1 MPARSRA
8 HTRLRVHAGCPALHR
23 LELRSSQLELF
34 TYESIGC
41 CCLLRDKLD
50 AHYHTPRPSY
60 LRIRDCAAV
69 RPVLNP
75 TAGVLSLLSFVSY
88 DARRFRFP
96 GSAFV
101 ERNTE
106 LEICLGG
113 PGVFVPF
120 VLNTNRFILP
130 RLAQPQRTGSSFP
143 VRSFEDAT
151 LDPPHAPGRPARGSR
166 NDTSTPRQ
174 SCSEIIANRYRR
186 SPS

>member
-1 MPARSRA
+1 M
-8 HTRLRVHAGCPALHR
+8 
-23 LELRSSQLELF
+23 
-34 TYESIGC
+34 
-41 CCLLRDKLD
+41 
-50 AHYHTPRPSY
+50 
-60 LRIRDCAAV
+60 

-101 ERNTE
+101 ERTE

-113 PGVFVPF
+113 PGVFAPF

-151 LDPPHAPGRPARGSR
+151 LDPGTRLAARRKSAR
-166 NDTSTPRQ
+166 ASPPEPESADTPT
-174 SCSEIIANRYRR
+174 ELF
-186 SPS
+186 

>member
-1 MPARSRA
+1 M
-8 HTRLRVHAGCPALHR
+8 
-23 LELRSSQLELF
+23 
-34 TYESIGC
+34 
-41 CCLLRDKLD
+41 
-50 AHYHTPRPSY
+50 
-60 LRIRDCAAV
+60 

-101 ERNTE
+101 ERTE

-151 LDPPHAPGRPARGSR
+151 LDPPHTRAPGSR
-166 NDTSTPRQ
+166 LAQRHRTPRQ

>member
-1 MPARSRA
+1 M
-8 HTRLRVHAGCPALHR
+8 
-23 LELRSSQLELF
+23 
-34 TYESIGC
+34 
-41 CCLLRDKLD
+41 
-50 AHYHTPRPSY
+50 
-60 LRIRDCAAV
+60 

-101 ERNTE
+101 ERTE

>member
-1 MPARSRA
+1 M
-8 HTRLRVHAGCPALHR
+8 
-23 LELRSSQLELF
+23 
-34 TYESIGC
+34 
-41 CCLLRDKLD
+41 
-50 AHYHTPRPSY
+50 
-60 LRIRDCAAV
+60 

-101 ERNTE
+101 ERTE

-151 LDPPHAPGRPARGSR
+151 LDPPHTRAPALAARA
-166 NDTSTPRQ
+166 TTPRQ